1 MTVVLSHYV
10 LKLHSH
16 NMDLLAKIRNIRE
29 NHEKDGILSWAIC
42 VSALVANAI
51 VVGIDSS
58 FGEALPS
65 IVIEFNSTESKV
77 AWIGSLHSSAQNFSA
92 FFSSVLAKIFG
103 FGPTISFGIL
113 ISSAFFALSTTSYN
127 VSQLAI
133 YYGFFGGLGI
143 GLVYTPANIIC
154 SFHFI
159 KNRALATGIACC
171 GSGVGIVVVSF
182 GANYID
188 QYFGFKGFVIFRAL
202 LCPCCILLAILA
214 ILVPEGDER
223 DNTHPNKDNEK
234 NIQDDGVDS
243 P

>member
-1 MTVVLSHYV
+1 
-10 LKLHSH
+10 
-16 NMDLLAKIRNIRE
+16 MDLLAKIRNIRE

-113 ISSAFFALSTTSYN
+113 ISSAFLACRQHRIMCLSLPFTMDFWVVW
-127 VSQLAI
+127 VSVWCILPLI
-133 YYGFFGGLGI
+133 
-143 GLVYTPANIIC
+143 
-154 SFHFI
+154 SF
-159 KNRALATGIACC
+159 
-171 GSGVGIVVVSF
+171 VVS
-182 GANYID
+182 
-188 QYFGFKGFVIFRAL
+188 
-202 LCPCCILLAILA
+202 ILLKT
-214 ILVPEGDER
+214 G
-223 DNTHPNKDNEK
+223 H
-234 NIQDDGVDS
+234 
-243 P
+243 